1 MMEIRYLPD
10 PVRYKRLD
18 TRDLRENFLAENLF
32 APGKVNLIYSH
43 PDRTVVGSIVPTKA
57 PLKLECGKEIASQYF
72 TERREVGII
81 NIGGTGIVNMD
92 DRNFTL
98 SNCDFLYIGRG
109 SRDPIFSSQDPQ
121 KPAQFY
127 LLSYPAHAVF
137 PTTLVTQS
145 DMEPVHL
152 GSLEESNKR
161 TIYKAIHPG
170 GAKSC
175 QLVMGMTVLAEGCVW
190 NTMSAHTHERRTEV
204 YLYFDIPKDSVVF
217 HFMGMPAETRHI
229 VVRDRQV
236 VLSPSWSI
244 HSGAGTR
251 NYKFI
256 WGMGG
261 ENQDFGDMD
270 AVKMEGLY

>member
-1 MMEIRYLPD
+1 MEVRYLPD
-10 PVRYKRLD
+10 PVRYKSLD
-18 TRDLRENFLAENLF
+18 TREMRENFLMDKLF
-32 APGKVNLIYSH
+32 APGEIKLIYSH
-43 PDRTVVGSIVPTKA
+43 ADRAVVGSVVPIKS
-57 PLKLECGKEIASQYF
+57 PLKLEGGKELASQSF
-72 TERREVGII
+72 SERREIGII
-81 NIGGTGIVNMD
+81 NIGGVGSISVEEK
-92 DRNFTL
+92 NFTL

-109 SRDPIFSSQDPQ
+109 SKDPVFSSQDVQ
-121 KPAQFY
+121 NPAQFY

-145 DMEPVHL
+145 NMEPVQL
-152 GSLEESNKR
+152 GSIEESNKR

-175 QLVMGMTVLAEGCVW
+175 QLVMGMTILAEGCVW

-204 YLYFDIPKDSVVF
+204 YLYFDIPGDAVVF
-217 HFMGMPAETRHI
+217 HFMGMPSETRH
-229 VVRDRQV
+229 VVIRDRQAI
-236 VLSPSWSI
+236 LSPSWSI

-251 NYKFI
+251 NYKFV

-270 AVKMEGLY
+270 GIKMKDIY